1 MSVPVGSNP
10 SLEQPRTTLAE
21 IRRRPS
27 GTPPPLPKEAGWLR
41 WVVVFSVV
49 FLIGLAVDI
58 ALRST
63 DGIQSFDQSVL
74 RWFADRRSD
83 GFTSLAKA
91 LYLPTSLAA
100 VLTLRWLVV
109 IALAV
114 VGGSVTWSCSS
125 RRS

>member
-1 MSVPVGSNP
+1 M
-10 SLEQPRTTLAE
+10 
-21 IRRRPS
+21 
-27 GTPPPLPKEAGWLR
+27 
-41 WVVVFSVV
+41 VFSVV
-49 FLIGLAVDI
+49 FVIRVALDI

-63 DGIQSFDQSVL
+63 DGSNRSTRTVL

-114 VGGSVTWSCSS
+114 VGRFRHLVVFLATFVISD
-125 RRS
+125 